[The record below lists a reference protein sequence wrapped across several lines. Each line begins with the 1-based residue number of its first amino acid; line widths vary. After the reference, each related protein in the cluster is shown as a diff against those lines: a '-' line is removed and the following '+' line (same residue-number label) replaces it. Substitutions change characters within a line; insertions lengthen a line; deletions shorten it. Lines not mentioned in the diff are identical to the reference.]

1 MDINNEEKQYLNL
14 LEKVLFQ
21 GEDRDDRTGIGTN
34 NVFGEQLKFNLR
46 TSFPLRTTK
55 KVFWKGVVEELLWFI
70 SGSTDVSV
78 LNQKGVKIWIIKMQ
92 NRFIHNK
99 NFFKKTD
106 LGPIYGFQWRHY
118 GEDYIGC

>member
-21 GEDRDDRTGIGTN
+21 GEDRDDRTGIGTK

-46 TSFPLRTTK
+46 TSFPLLTTK

-78 LNQKGVKIWIIKMQ
+78 LNQKGVKIW
-92 NRFIHNK
+92 NK
-99 NFFKKTD
+99 NAESFYTQQKLFKKM
-106 LGPIYGFQWRHY
+106 I
-118 GEDYIGC
+118 